1 MKPVIYADTLFLFNF
16 FMNTVIL
23 IITARLLHIKT
34 AVFRIALSSA
44 MGAVYSVLMFF
55 PHYGILYSLL
65 LKLIILFGI
74 EYTAFGGKSVKAAAW
89 NFLMFL
95 LVNISIG
102 GAMLALIFMTD
113 FGTTVGAVVSGLGI
127 YINLS
132 PFVLIFGIAGTY
144 ILLGIYRK
152 LCKRRLYEKSLI
164 KRMTIEHGG
173 KAAEVDLFLDTGCR
187 ATDPACD
194 EGVIIVQYDAIKLI
208 LTPKEQEII
217 ENCNNIMEVYENKM
231 RVIPFSTIGGDN
243 MIYGIVADR
252 VRGENFSKE
261 KVTVGMLK
269 DRKFDGDY
277 KGIVNPELLLAEENI
292 TEGSLL

>member
-23 IITARLLHIKT
+23 IITAKLLHIEI

-55 PHYGILYSLL
+55 PSYGILYSLM

-74 EYTAFGGKSVKAAAW
+74 EYTAFGGKSVRSAVK

-95 LVNISIG
+95 LVNICLG
-102 GAMLALIFMTD
+102 GGVMALIFMTD
-113 FGTTVGAVVSGLGI
+113 FGTTVGAVVSGFGI

-132 PFVLIFGIAGTY
+132 PLILIFGITETY

-152 LCKRRLYEKSLI
+152 MCKRRLYEKSLI
-164 KRMTIEHGG
+164 KRMTINYRG
-173 KAAEVDLFLDTGCR
+173 KAAEVDVFLDTGCR
-187 ATDPACD
+187 AIDPITD
-194 EGVIIVQYDAIKLI
+194 EGIIIVHYDAVKLI
-208 LTPKEQEII
+208 LNTGERGII
-217 ENCNNIMEVYENKM
+217 ENCSNIMRVYENKM
-231 RVIPFSTIGGDN
+231 RVIPFSTMGGDN
-243 MIYGIVADR
+243 VIYGIVADR
-252 VRGENFSKE
+252 VGGENFSKE
-261 KVTVGMLK
+261 KVTVGIIK